1 MRVVLSTCP
10 FCSCGCGLYLLSR
23 RGALVGVAPSRS
35 HPIAQGRLCAR
46 GWAAH
51 EASLWGP
58 RLTRPLVRREGRLQP
73 TSWDDALEH
82 AARGL
87 SALQAESIG
96 VLGSARATNE
106 ESYVLARM
114 ARRVLRTPHI
124 DHCNRTTYQP
134 LLDGIGDVAS
144 KQLTTTSFDAVERC
158 QVIVLVEGDLVHDHP
173 RAAHAVM
180 RAVRAGARLVTVG
193 AARTQ
198 LARLAAMHIGVRPG
212 SEGVAADGLMAAVVR
227 GAGTPTTLTDQYNGF
242 EPLSRALAGV
252 RVSDQASL
260 VAGWLTSA
268 RRATF
273 LLCPTAGDPADLR
286 RNAAAFT
293 SLAALTR
300 HLGRPGSGVLPLV
313 GRCNFRGAL
322 DMGVTPDRLP
332 GCASLASPT
341 ERRRVESS
349 WGGPLAD
356 GVGLDAAH
364 LLQAVEGLVCLRP
377 DLDDLQGLDS
387 HVLQA
392 KRFIVALDCFR
403 TPTTEAAHVVLP
415 IASHA
420 ESRGGIT
427 SMEGQIQEIRPAVE
441 PPGEARE
448 GWRALSELSVRLGGR
463 PVQSLAQLRQEIAE
477 VVPAYAVHSDGWRTA
492 VPRTGEGGWLH
503 AGAERP
509 PHEEGLDW
517 VLALEG
523 GVSWDED
530 PLVRFSPTL
539 GREPASRSK
548 LQPDGVVGLST
559 EDAKR
564 LGVRQ
569 GWRVR
574 LTTERGEGQIP
585 VELRPDL
592 MRGVLLVPFALKRH
606 VAGLMGRARLVAA
619 RVERV
624 A

>member
-10 FCSCGCGLYLLSR
+10 FCSCGCGLYLQSR
-23 RGALVGVAPSRS
+23 RGSLVGVAPAQS

-58 RLTRPLVRREGRLQP
+58 RLTRPLVRRGGALQP
-73 TSWDDALEH
+73 ASWDEALEQ

-87 SALQAESIG
+87 AALPAESVG

-106 ESYVLARM
+106 ESYLLARL
-114 ARRVLRTPHI
+114 ARLVLRTPNI
-124 DHCNRTTYQP
+124 DHCNRVTYQP

-144 KQLTTTSFDAVERC
+144 KELTTISFDAIERC
-158 QVIVLVEGDLVHDHP
+158 KVIVLVEGDLVHDHP

-180 RAVRAGARLVTVG
+180 VAVRRGARLVTVG

-198 LARLAAMHIGVRPG
+198 LARLAALHLETRPG
-212 SEGVAADGLMAAVVR
+212 SEGLVADQLMAAVLQ
-227 GAGTPTTLTDQYNGF
+227 GAGKPVTLTDQYNGF

-252 RVSDQASL
+252 RVTERSAR
-260 VAGWLTSA
+260 VAGWLTTA
-268 RRATF
+268 RRAAF
-273 LLCPTAGDPADLR
+273 LLCPTAAEPAALR

-332 GCASLASPT
+332 GSTSLSSPQ
-341 ERRRVESS
+341 ERRRIEAT
-349 WGGPLAD
+349 WGGSLAHA
-356 GVGLDAAH
+356 VGLDAGSM
-364 LLQAVEGLVCLRP
+364 LESVEGLLCLRP
-377 DLDDLQGLDS
+377 DLDDLQGLDRA
-387 HVLQA
+387 VLEA
-392 KRFIVALDCFR
+392 KRFIVALDSYR
-403 TPTTEAAHVVLP
+403 TPTTEVAHVVLP
-415 IASHA
+415 VASHA
-420 ESRGGIT
+420 ESRGTIT
-427 SMEGQIQEIRPAVE
+427 SMEGQIQELRPAVE

-448 GWRALSELSVRLGGR
+448 GWRALGDLAVRLGGR
-463 PVQSLAQLRQEIAE
+463 SVQSMAKLRQEIAD
-477 VVPAYAVHSDGWRTA
+477 VVPAYSIHGDGWRTA
-492 VPRTGEGGWLH
+492 VPGTGEGGRLQSG
-503 AGAERP
+503 AGDAP
-509 PHEEGLDW
+509 PREDGLDW
-517 VLALEG
+517 VIALEG

-539 GREPASRSK
+539 GRESASRAK
-548 LQPDGVVGLST
+548 LLPDGVVGIAP

-569 GWRVR
+569 GWRVK
-574 LTTERGEGQIP
+574 LTTERGAKQLP

-606 VAGLMGRARLVAA
+606 VAPLLGRARVAA
-619 RVERV
+619 VRVERV
-624 A
+624 